1 MIILTSKERKL
12 NLLGLANRAGK
23 IISGEDLVI
32 KSMQQGKAK
41 LVFVA
46 SDASSSTLDKFNRK
60 CFFYNVE
67 CIFDYDTDELSK
79 AIGKTMRRIIALTDK
94 GFCDAFKK
102 IKEVNEN
109 EG

>member
-1 MIILTSKERKL
+1 MTSKEKKL
-12 NLLGLANRAGK
+12 NLLGLALRAGK
-23 IISGEDLVI
+23 IVSGEDLVI
-32 KSMQQGKAK
+32 KAMQQKKAK

-46 SDASSSTLDKFNRK
+46 SDSSASTLDKFDKK

-67 CIFDYDTDELSK
+67 VIFDFDTDELSK
-79 AIGKTMRRIIALTDK
+79 SIGKPMRRIIAMTDK
-94 GFCDAFKK
+94 GFCEAFKR

>member
-1 MIILTSKERKL
+1 MTSKEKKL

-23 IISGEDLVI
+23 ITTGEDLVI
-32 KSMQQGKAK
+32 KSMQHGKAK
-41 LVFVA
+41 IVFVA
-46 SDASSSTLDKFNRK
+46 SDASSATIDKFDKK
-60 CFFYNVE
+60 CFFYKVP
-67 CIFDYDTDELSK
+67 CILDFDTDELSR
-79 AIGKTMRRIIALTDK
+79 AIGKPMRKIIALTDK

>member
-1 MIILTSKERKL
+1 MTSKQKRL
-12 NLLGLANRAGK
+12 NLLGLAFRAGK

-32 KSMQQGKAK
+32 KSMQQQKAK

-46 SDASSSTLDKFNRK
+46 SDASSSTIDKFDKK
-60 CFFYNVE
+60 CYFYNVE
-67 CIFDYDTDELSK
+67 CIYDFDTDELSK
-79 AIGKTMRRIIALTDK
+79 SIGKPMRKIIALTDK